1 MILLLLACTG
11 PVEIEDCGSANE
23 TLSVVVSGK
32 DFARRAEEG
41 QAWGFDLD
49 GHTSSGGDSEGCG
62 IADVTSPDGVEGI
75 DNALSGILPTLE
87 ATQAV
92 AVSGLIED
100 SIRSGEL
107 LVMAELTRV
116 DDPMDDACVDFGL
129 WRARGVPLVGTDGQ
143 ILDHQTFERDPDI
156 EPGVDSALALEGGVF
171 QPQDFEYV
179 LPVQILDVFLTF
191 HMQQAQL
198 HGELDEDGNMV
209 GYFGGAV
216 PLTDFDVLT
225 ELSDIGEVAALLEGL
240 LPLAADIDLDQDGIG
255 DAMSIVFE
263 VEGIPAYFFP

>member
-1 MILLLLACTG
+1 MILLALACTG
-11 PVEIEDCGSANE
+11 PLESGDCGSP
-23 TLSVVVSGK
+23 TDTVSVVVSAM
-32 DFARRAEEG
+32 DFARRDDQG
-41 QAWGFDLD
+41 RAWGFDLD
-49 GHTSSGGDSEGCG
+49 GHTTSGGDSDGCG
-62 IADVTSPDGVEGI
+62 IADVTRPDGVEGI

-116 DDPMDDACVDFGL
+116 DHPLQDSCVDFGL
-129 WRARGVPLVGTDGQ
+129 WRARGVPMVGTDGE
-143 ILDHQTFERDPDI
+143 ILDHQTFDRDPDI
-156 EPGVDSALALEGGVF
+156 EPGLDASIPLAAGVF
-171 QPQDFEYV
+171 QPQGFEVV

-191 HMQQAQL
+191 HMQQAQVY
-198 HGELDEDGNMV
+198 GELDEDGYML

-225 ELSDIGEVAALLEGL
+225 ELSDIGEVAGLLEGL
-240 LPLAADIDLDQDGIG
+240 LPLAADIDLDQDGTC

-263 VEGIPAYFFP
+263 VEGTPAYFYP